1 MQPKAGNLTTA
12 QNQMEIPLENLKRTT
27 CSTKHAVAKGL
38 SRIRMKQT
46 SFTVKARKE
55 GGRTLSKMPWPAK
68 KANSNFMHNQLLS
81 PLLNIFSTNPSRMH
95 AFASPS
101 RQQPQNPDYFETTVF
116 GTRAKRHQI
125 S

>member
-12 QNQMEIPLENLKRTT
+12 QNQMEIPLENSQSQKRRR
-27 CSTKHAVAKGL
+27 KNPEQNAVAG
-38 SRIRMKQT
+38 
-46 SFTVKARKE
+46 KE
-55 GGRTLSKMPWPAK
+55 SKLK
-68 KANSNFMHNQLLS
+68 LMHNQLLS
-81 PLLNIFSTNPSRMH
+81 PLLNIFSIDPSCMH